1 MYLASSLGMP
11 LRWRKRPQLPPI
23 PFVEDEIDSLSREV
37 NGSSHV
43 GELPGYEGAKARGT
57 VNQSPLILDAEILNA
72 SNISSNAAK
81 KPVPEYGTSGFNV
94 NQPSSKVDTKQGP
107 RQNPSRHPAGET
119 RVQRPGKSHSRSS
132 SKSEDVPPV
141 SRPSRPAYAQT
152 PGPQRSFPGT
162 NQEPIPHR
170 PGSTARA
177 PGPREDVLPP
187 KLPPKPM
194 GYVAQKNHTAPFST
208 STPSLHREHEQ
219 TKVAYPTGHSQPET
233 IRSAGMRM
241 NSPAQSVPDVTE
253 KGSSAPSRTPSLR
266 RGKEQRKS
274 RSPTRYTQSEPA
286 RHSEVR
292 TSSLSQR
299 IPDVAQ
305 KPPSV
310 PSRTPPVRRDKGEYK
325 PTATAISTRTEPT
338 RDSSMPASLSP
349 QRPESGVAQ
358 QPQIFPSRPYP
369 APQGSQNGPLPVTH
383 HHAEL
388 VRDTTARGPPLSPKQ
403 LSDAT
408 RQSQP
413 TVPRP
418 LPTPPDDVQHK
429 PRQSLASY
437 QPETIVRESGVR
449 VEKLPPRPLPEGS
462 KAIQRP
468 LPVPSENVQYKSFP
482 SSIPPPSSSPD
493 TAPKP
498 QAIPLQPLPLRTVPL
513 HPLPNPP
520 AEGPRMPST
529 TTATGPGS
537 VQQALPPKQST
548 ADPRPTTSGYASNS
562 ATVRPENVPRPLNR
576 SSTLPVEINS
586 PPSPGLSVAERLE
599 EKLKLRREQRGSG
612 DFSQT
617 AAVQSQSSGSLASQI
632 PESRAPPV
640 QPPGAWPSEPPS
652 DSSCSG
658 LAQFPT
664 LDNSTAESKPQPKTA
679 PLKSALRS
687 QSLDRSQA
695 ASTKITRRRT
705 VAFAETP
712 VEFPSQ
718 ALVKVDH
725 ETALTRLQTDK
736 DGSPSSS
743 RSSSPNTGLT
753 LAPCPRSIPVAGY
766 QDWHTIEGLD
776 HLDICPSCVKQM
788 RKSKFRDRLILSAV
802 NKSRTE
808 PVRCAMS
815 EPWTRLA
822 WMQTLKKKLERL
834 DLLSEVTRPSLGTKS
849 CTGRIISDQTWY
861 RIVDPNTGSY
871 LPQFNVCSSCIR
883 NIRLLWP
890 EHRETFERSS
900 MPQERVCDF
909 VSDSPRF
916 IRYIDALD
924 LSANRA
930 EKEDS
935 KPDLKEFLA
944 YARRK
949 VVLRDCRRSRLI
961 FNTWHYMPQL
971 PEFTVCEDCYDD
983 IVWPLAKARHPI
995 ARDFSSVMRLLPGD
1009 TGTGTREASCQLYSP
1024 RIRAKFNDAVRRDDL
1039 PFIKWMAMTRYEAEK
1054 RFRDR
1059 QDELLE
1065 DQRRGY
1071 DCSGDLRKN
1080 LEDWRRYE

>member
-1 MYLASSLGMP
+1 MYLAPSLGMP
-11 LRWRKRPQLPPI
+11 LRWRKRPQHPPV
-23 PFVEDEIDSLSREV
+23 PFVEDEIDSLSREL
-37 NGSSHV
+37 NGSFHV

-57 VNQSPLILDAEILNA
+57 VNQSPLILDVEILSASNA
-72 SNISSNAAK
+72 SFNADRK
-81 KPVPEYGTSGFNV
+81 SFRESCTSGFDAD
-94 NQPSSKVDTKQGP
+94 QPSSKTGSKQGP

-119 RVQRPGKSHSRSS
+119 QSQKPGKSHSRSTF
-132 SKSEDVPPV
+132 KSQDVPPV
-141 SRPSRPAYAQT
+141 SRLSKPGYAQASEA
-152 PGPQRSFPGT
+152 QRRFPGT
-162 NQEPIPHR
+162 NQEPISRR
-170 PGSTARA
+170 PGSAIRA
-177 PGPREDVLPP
+177 PDPRESSLPP
-187 KLPPKPM
+187 NLPPKPM
-194 GYVAQKNHTAPFST
+194 AYVTEKNQRTPSST
-208 STPSLHREHEQ
+208 STSSSHREHEQ
-219 TKVAYPTGHSQPET
+219 TKVAYPTGYSQPEPVRT
-233 IRSAGMRM
+233 ADMRM
-241 NSPAQSVPDVTE
+241 NSPAKSMPDVTE
-253 KGSSAPSRTPSLR
+253 KGACAPSRTPSLR
-266 RGKEQRKS
+266 RGKYG
-274 RSPTRYTQSEPA
+274 SPTRYTQSEPT

-292 TSSLSQR
+292 TSSPSKR
-299 IPDVAQ
+299 ISDVAQ
-305 KPPSV
+305 KPQSV
-310 PSRTPPVRRDKGEYK
+310 PSRTSPVRQDKREYK
-325 PTATAISTRTEPT
+325 PTPTAISTRAEPT
-338 RDSSMPASLSP
+338 RDSSAPASSSP
-349 QRPESGVAQ
+349 QRPVSGVAQ
-358 QPQIFPSRPYP
+358 QPQVFPSRPYL
-369 APQGSQNGPLPVTH
+369 APQESQNGLLPVTH

-388 VRDTTARGPPLSPKQ
+388 VRDTTARGPPLPPKQ

-408 RQSQP
+408 RQSKP

-429 PRQSLASY
+429 PRPSLASY

-449 VEKLPPRPLPEGS
+449 VEKLPPRPLPEVP
-462 KAIQRP
+462 KAIQRS
-468 LPVPSENVQYKSFP
+468 LPVPLENIQYKSFP

-498 QAIPLQPLPLRTVPL
+498 QAISLQPFPSRTIPL
-513 HPLPNPP
+513 HPLANPS
-520 AEGPRMPST
+520 EGPRMPST
-529 TTATGPGS
+529 TTTTGPGS

-548 ADPRPTTSGYASNS
+548 ADLRPTTSGHASNS
-562 ATVRPENVPRPLNR
+562 VTVCREGVPRPLNR
-576 SSTLPVEINS
+576 SSTLPAQINP

-599 EKLKLRREQRGSG
+599 EKLKIRREQCGSG
-612 DFSQT
+612 DFSQI
-617 AAVQSQSSGSLASQI
+617 AAVPSKSSGSLAPQI
-632 PESRAPPV
+632 PENRAPPV
-640 QPPGAWPSEPPS
+640 QPPGAWSSEPPS
-652 DSSCSG
+652 GSSSSG

-664 LDNSTAESKPQPKTA
+664 LDHSTGESKPQPKTA

-687 QSLDRSQA
+687 RSLDRSQA

-725 ETALTRLQTDK
+725 ETALTRLQTDE
-736 DGSPSSS
+736 DGSPNSS

-788 RKSKFRDRLILSAV
+788 RKSKFRDRLILSPV

-834 DLLSEVTRPSLGTKS
+834 DLVSEVTRPSLGTKS
-849 CTGRIISDQTWY
+849 CTGRIISDQSWY
-861 RIVDPNTGSY
+861 RIIDPDTGSY
-871 LPQFNVCSSCIR
+871 LPQFNICSACIR

-890 EHRETFERSS
+890 VHRETFERSS
-900 MPQERVCDF
+900 KPQERVCDF

-930 EKEDS
+930 EQEDS
-935 KPDLKEFLA
+935 KPDVKEFLA

-983 IVWPLAKARHPI
+983 IVWPLAKARHPV

-1039 PFIKWMAMTRYEAEK
+1039 PFIKWMAMTRYEAEQ

-1071 DCSGDLRKN
+1071 DCSEDLRKN
-1080 LEDWRRYE
+1080 LEDWKRYE